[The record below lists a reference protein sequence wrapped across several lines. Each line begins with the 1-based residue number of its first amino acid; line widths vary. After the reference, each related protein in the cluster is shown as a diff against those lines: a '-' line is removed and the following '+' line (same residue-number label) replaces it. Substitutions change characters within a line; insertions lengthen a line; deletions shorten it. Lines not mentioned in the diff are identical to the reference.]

1 MVVVMSRNRTSDI
14 WIIPK
19 ANQLVTS
26 TAPDGKVT
34 KYTYDAAGRMVK
46 EVS

>member
-1 MVVVMSRNRTSDI
+1 MSSWYDTGMAYD
-14 WIIPK
+14 K

-26 TAPDGKVT
+26 TALDGKVT